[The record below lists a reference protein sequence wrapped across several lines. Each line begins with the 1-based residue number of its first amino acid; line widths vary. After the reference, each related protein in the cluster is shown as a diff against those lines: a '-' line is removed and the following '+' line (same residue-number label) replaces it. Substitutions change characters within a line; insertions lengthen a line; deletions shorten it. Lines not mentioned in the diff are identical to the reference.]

1 MPDALRPVSSCPSS
15 ISFHHPLSP
24 PPPSFPFFRLASK
37 FTDSAIERLLFSRG
51 CSHAEPFRTFPLLA
65 VRPNT
70 DGPADNLPLSIDRSS
85 SRPHLLAYVFL
96 ARVSLDIFHV
106 RQRPVGAT
114 RAFRFFLSRTLRP
127 LLDFY
132 PLMQEELSLL
142 LSLPP
147 FSSLLSPSPSG
158 EKFRQFSRQRLSASE
173 NATEMHR
180 CVLSA
185 PRKSN
190 FHSHSLG
197 LPHDCSL
204 FGHTR
209 ISMQR
214 FRKTRNLPTLLE
226 SNVFS
231 QNFGQLKNI
240 LNTRLLRIILRLWI
254 KNRRVSNLF

>member
-1 MPDALRPVSSCPSS
+1 MCVNVPSGQ
-15 ISFHHPLSP
+15 
-24 PPPSFPFFRLASK
+24 LAR
-37 FTDSAIERLLFSRG
+37 FA
-51 CSHAEPFRTFPLLA
+51 
-65 VRPNT
+65 
-70 DGPADNLPLSIDRSS
+70 SS
-85 SRPHLLAYVFL
+85 SPE
-96 ARVSLDIFHV
+96 
-106 RQRPVGAT
+106 
-114 RAFRFFLSRTLRP
+114 LRP

-147 FSSLLSPSPSG
+147 FSSLLSPSPPG

-240 LNTRLLRIILRLWI
+240 LITRLLRNFNFTLWI